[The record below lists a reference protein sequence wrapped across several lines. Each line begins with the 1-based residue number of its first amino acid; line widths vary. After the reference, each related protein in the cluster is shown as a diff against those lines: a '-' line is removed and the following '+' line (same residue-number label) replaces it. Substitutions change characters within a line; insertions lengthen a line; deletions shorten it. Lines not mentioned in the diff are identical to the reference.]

1 MIALSRDRHSKEYN
15 KLKDRIDDLR
25 KKVGGDSKEMLYTLI
40 TELQTDADD
49 LETLYI
55 QGMRDASTEITRQ
68 AGEYQKRHQAL
79 MQRLVRAETRLEAV
93 ELEPHGFGEFIRI
106 AGYQEIEDA
115 FGQTHKI
122 TIVDVRDMRGIEGR
136 VPVVDETIDPEKLRY
151 GQRLVL
157 LNTQGPSHVMCAL
170 DEFNTAG
177 REASVVEL
185 MDEDYEGIRVLLS
198 FSEMGENRV
207 CRLAHNVADKTIG
220 PGSRVLVDPTSTLV
234 VDVLPEKESSRYL
247 AAEIS
252 TTSFAQIG
260 GLDYIAA
267 QIEEDFIWPMLHVE
281 LFKKAGLPSP
291 RGCLF
296 SGPPGT
302 GKTLLAR
309 ATTNL
314 IAQQIEK
321 TTGVKATG
329 YFFYIKGPELLDK
342 YVGETERRLREIFE
356 QAKKRASDTTPVV
369 IFIDEMD
376 ALFLTRGR
384 GISSDVNLTIVPQ
397 FTALMDGLEGRGNVI
412 VIGATNR
419 RELID
424 PAVLRPGRCDRIFEI
439 PRPDAVGAKQIFAKY
454 LLPTWDQINPRYDEE
469 VYHPVDSKGNPK
481 SKEYSFK
488 RDPQI
493 VAQYL
498 INRAVERMYDTG
510 IEKNEFIQLVF
521 YADIVKRTTKTTIL
535 RYGDLASG
543 ALIENIVERAK
554 KRAIHDHLVDNVP
567 FGVEMK
573 HLYLA
578 IEDAYDEQRAPKT
591 LDDIQ
596 NWLQIQ
602 GYAEGPL
609 AAPPTFIDHRKSK
622 DRYTAQLHP
631 AAPSAVS
638 AENDTE
644 EF

>member
-1 MIALSRDRHSKEYN
+1 MVVLSRDRHTNEYN
-15 KLKDRIDDLR
+15 RMKDRIEEL
-25 KKVGGDSKEMLYTLI
+25 KKKAENKEALFTVI
-40 TELQTDADD
+40 AELNKDADA
-49 LETLYI
+49 LEDLYI
-55 QGMRDASTEITRQ
+55 KDMRSASTDFTNLTNKFKAQYE
-68 AGEYQKRHQAL
+68 AFMK
-79 MQRLVRAETRLEAV
+79 RLVRAETRLQAV
-93 ELEPHGFGEFIRI
+93 ELDIHGPGTFIRN
-106 AGYQEIEDA
+106 AGYHEVEDA
-115 FGQTHKI
+115 FGTKHQI
-122 TIVDVRDMRGIEGR
+122 PLAYVRDQRGIEGR
-136 VPVVDETIDPEKLRY
+136 VAIENETIDVNKLQF
-151 GQRLVL
+151 GQRLFL
-157 LNTQGPSHVMCAL
+157 LGTQSPGPVMSAPN
-170 DEFNTAG
+170 EFDTTG
-177 REASVVEL
+177 REASVIAL
-185 MDEDYEGIRVLLS
+185 MDEDREGMRVLLS
-198 FSEMGENRV
+198 FNEMGENHV
-207 CRLAHNVADKTIG
+207 CRLAYNVADKVIG
-220 PGSRVLVDPTSTLV
+220 PGSRVLVDPTNTLV
-234 VDVLPEKESSRYL
+234 IEVLPEKESSRYL
-247 AAEIS
+247 VAEIS
-252 TTSFAQIG
+252 TTTFAQIG
-260 GLDYIAA
+260 GLDHIAA
-267 QIEEDFIWPMLHVE
+267 QIEEDFIWPMLHAE

-314 IAQQIEK
+314 IANQIEK
-321 TTGVKATG
+321 TTGAKATG

-397 FTALMDGLEGRGNVI
+397 FTALMDGLEDRGNVI

-424 PAVLRPGRCDRIFEI
+424 PAVIRPGRCDKIFEI

-454 LLPTWDQINPRYDEE
+454 LLPTWDQINPRYDVET
-469 VYHPVDSKGNPK
+469 YHPLDSKGNQK
-481 SKEYSFK
+481 SERYEFK
-488 RDPQI
+488 RDPRI
-493 VAQYL
+493 VAEYL
-498 INRAVERMYDTG
+498 INRAVERMYDTD
-510 IEKNEFIQLVF
+510 IERNEFIQLVF
-521 YADIVKRTTKTTIL
+521 YSDIIKRITKTTIL

-554 KRAIHDHLVDNVP
+554 KIAIHDHIVDNVP

-602 GYAEGPL
+602 GYAEGLL
-609 AAPPTFIDHRKSK
+609 AAPPTFVDHRKSK
-622 DRYTAQLHP
+622 NRQVAQPHP
-631 AAPSAVS
+631 TTSLIATT
-638 AENDTE
+638 EEDDTE

>member
-1 MIALSRDRHSKEYN
+1 MIALSRDRHTKEYN
-15 KLKDRIDDLR
+15 KLKDSIDELR
-25 KKVGGDSKEMLYTLI
+25 KKVGGDSKEMLYLLI
-40 TELQTDADD
+40 TALQIDADN

-55 QGMRDASTEITRQ
+55 QGMRDASTQITQ
-68 AGEYQKRHQAL
+68 QTNEFKKRHDAL
-79 MQRLVRAETRLEAV
+79 MERLIKAETRLQAM
-93 ELEPHGFGEFIRI
+93 ELEPHGFGKFIRL
-106 AGYQEIEDA
+106 AGYQEVEDA
-115 FGQTHKI
+115 LGAIQKI
-122 TIVDVRDMRGIEGR
+122 AIIDVRDMRGAEGR
-136 VPVVDETIDPEKLRY
+136 VAIVDETIDPEKLRY

-157 LNTQGPSHVMCAL
+157 LNTQGPSHVVCAL
-170 DEFNTAG
+170 DEFDTAG
-177 REASVVEL
+177 REASVVAL
-185 MDEDYEGIRVLLS
+185 MDKDHEGMRVLLS
-198 FSEMGENRV
+198 FSEMGENHV
-207 CRLAHNVADKTIG
+207 CRLAHHVADKTIA
-220 PGSRVLVDPTSTLV
+220 PGSRVLVDPTGTLV
-234 VDVLPEKESSRYL
+234 IEVLPEKESSRYL

-260 GLDYIAA
+260 GLNHIAA
-267 QIEEDFIWPMLHVE
+267 QIEEDFIWPMLHAD

-342 YVGETERRLREIFE
+342 FVGETERRLREIFE

-397 FTALMDGLEGRGNVI
+397 FTALMDGLEDRGNVI

-424 PAVLRPGRCDRIFEI
+424 PAVIRPGRCDKIFEI

-454 LLPTWDQINPRYDEE
+454 LLPTWDQINPRYDVE
-469 VYHPVDSKGNPK
+469 VYHPLDSKGNPK
-481 SKEYSFK
+481 SKKYDFK
-488 RDPQI
+488 RDPRI
-493 VAQYL
+493 VSEYL
-498 INRAVERMYDTG
+498 IDRTVERMYDIG
-510 IEKNEFIQLVF
+510 IKKNEFIQLVF
-521 YADIVKRTTKTTIL
+521 YSDIVKRITKTTVL

-543 ALIENIVERAK
+543 ALIQNIVERAK
-554 KRAIHDHLVDNVP
+554 KKAIHDYIVNKTP

-573 HLYLA
+573 HLYIA

-609 AAPPTFIDHRKSK
+609 AAPPTFIDHHKPK
-622 DRYTAQLHP
+622 DEHVARSHLAT
-631 AAPSAVS
+631 PSATNT
-638 AENDTE
+638 EDDTE